1 MNVSLYTRTPKTV
14 NYYNI
19 IMIFLFQ
26 TEAMDWSMEVKTSF
40 YLDFIENK
48 LVFAFFFFDKII

>member
-26 TEAMDWSMEVKTSF
+26 TEAMDWSLEVKTSF

-48 LVFAFFFFDKII
+48 LVFAFLFFR